1 MMTILSYILFAVI
14 AVASIV
20 LGTVLATTITVLTYK
35 QYKHT
40 GQKRYMVFMIV
51 ADIVTSTTVLLFI
64 RAVILS
70 F

>member
-14 AVASIV
+14 AIASIV
-20 LGTVLATTITVLTYK
+20 LGAILATTITALTYK

-51 ADIVTSTTVLLFI
+51 VDIITFTIVLLFI